1 MCVVGANDRLVDG
14 DTKPSASVYTC
25 GATVV
30 RDIITKDQGIK
41 ATANYDKECLPRID
55 KLIAEL
61 AKLETQTAKEPQA
74 QAVFI
79 DLLDRARGY
88 RAVCGSI
95 RMVAAWCAN
104 VYGYLDSTKAAE
116 KRKFE
121 KQLQA
126 AIDAELVNTQ
136 NLIDLLEADRT
147 EFMILSAVGNN
158 TFCYGED
165 LPDLLREKI
174 RLMKKYRHKKPRID
188 KDILWRPIPGS
199 KWPEFD

>member
-1 MCVVGANDRLVDG
+1 
-14 DTKPSASVYTC
+14 
-25 GATVV
+25 
-30 RDIITKDQGIK
+30 
-41 ATANYDKECLPRID
+41 
-55 KLIAEL
+55 
-61 AKLETQTAKEPQA
+61 
-74 QAVFI
+74 
-79 DLLDRARGY
+79 
-88 RAVCGSI
+88 
-95 RMVAAWCAN
+95 MVAAWCAN

-174 RLMKKYRHKKPRID
+174 RLMKKYRHKKPRIY